1 LRERIRA
8 LAAEDSTESGR
19 FGFLCRVWTGAG
31 VGVDEI
37 KKNERERKKPV
48 TVP

>member
-19 FGFLCRVWTGAG
+19 LCRVWTGG
-31 VGVDEI
+31 GGGVDEI